1 MFKLV
6 CDAQLDT
13 KADIHER
20 ISWVGGWYKYGQ
32 RPFMSGKPA
41 STKHISF
48 GYLVT
53 GYLHDLQTAC
63 AHIGSQARFIMPRSG
78 TAPLTYLFR
87 YKNQPL
93 LIQF

>member
-63 AHIGSQARFIMPRSG
+63 AHIGSQARFIMLRSG
-78 TAPLTYLFR
+78 TAQHSTAQHSTADLFVSV
-87 YKNQPL
+87 
-93 LIQF
+93 